1 LTDFAEDFDASITS
15 RDPGVA
21 SSHKILLA
29 GLCGLP
35 ARSGRWNKKPTAR
48 PRAPITYGVDAGGAL
63 GRAHLGRSA
72 RPDELDPHF
81 ARSEHLGPTD
91 RRRSAHRKDAG
102 AAVKAIVSRQVTG
115 QRVSSAVATG
125 GAFLME
131 GAAVAAI
138 ASASVHT
145 AAVRTVLVGPRCPNR

>member
-81 ARSEHLGPTD
+81 VEYA
-91 RRRSAHRKDAG
+91 
-102 AAVKAIVSRQVTG
+102 
-115 QRVSSAVATG
+115 
-125 GAFLME
+125 M
-131 GAAVAAI
+131 AI
-138 ASASVHT
+138 AGTEATHPHVTTAAAQRASVRLT
-145 AAVRTVLVGPRCPNR
+145 LLTLKKR